1 MLLKDDVIFLLC
13 VNYITFKF
21 SILYLI
27 LNIEN
32 EATTVHPAEVWVLGD
47 KKSEWGRQLD
57 IRYSHDISHGWKSI
71 SSGIIYRRQFVFYSN
86 CWRKNLKCHI
96 CQS

>member
-27 LNIEN
+27 LNIEMKLLPYILLKFGCW
-32 EATTVHPAEVWVLGD
+32 E
-47 KKSEWGRQLD
+47 
-57 IRYSHDISHGWKSI
+57 IRKV
-71 SSGIIYRRQFVFYSN
+71 SGAVS
-86 CWRKNLKCHI
+86 
-96 CQS
+96 